1 MVVEHA
7 NFSETE
13 NTSAEVRQLLDVI
26 ERIDQL
32 AVSTH
37 PAKLVAAILELLVQ
51 TTGASAGSLLLCDP
65 ITAEL
70 TCHSTTG
77 PAPEL
82 TETKTLRDVMTA
94 RHPARIYARWPGEI
108 EHASDALIIPL
119 PGKDVSPGVVCLWAT
134 AAPPRI
140 VIDLIVRRL
149 ALELDRVQ
157 SIKLNERRDERLRM
171 IVEVRERIGSTLDRE
186 QILDLIIDYARRLL
200 NAEASSLFLV
210 DEDIGDIVLLNTSG
224 SHRANLG
231 HVRIPAGKGIIG
243 HVIDSGETVVVAD
256 AKADPRHFSGVD
268 QNSGFRTR
276 SILAVPLRARTISL
290 GSERG
295 VTPARIIGGLE
306 ALNKID
312 GTFDAEDEQV
322 LEMLATEAATV
333 LEIATLYAD
342 ANELFL
348 DVVHSL
354 TAAIDAKD
362 PYTEGHS
369 KRVSDYSV
377 AIARELDLDAEFV
390 HHVRIGAILHDVGK
404 IGVPDHVLKNTSSLT
419 AEEYELIKTHP
430 TIGEKIMG
438 RIRTL
443 RFELP
448 ALVEHHERI
457 DGTGYPHGLRG
468 DGISLMGRIVAVADA
483 FDAITSDRP
492 YHAGATVEEAFS
504 RLRQAVGTHF
514 DPQCVEAL
522 IRAVAS
528 GQVQAQKQTA
538 SPAPDEAD
546 TPSWFP
552 PDLQLP

>member
-1 MVVEHA
+1 MVVEHT
-7 NFSETE
+7 NFSEIE
-13 NTSAEVRQLLDVI
+13 NASVEIRLVLALV
-26 ERIDQL
+26 ERLDQL
-32 AVSTH
+32 AAST
-37 PAKLVAAILELLVQ
+37 PATRLVTAILELLVD
-51 TTGASAGSLLLCDP
+51 TTAARAGSLLLCDSL
-65 ITAEL
+65 TAEP
-70 TCHSTTG
+70 TTYSTVG
-77 PAPEL
+77 SAPHL
-82 TETKTLRDVMTA
+82 ADIATLREVLHA
-94 RHPARIYARWPGEI
+94 RHPVRIQQI
-108 EHASDALIIPL
+108 DALIIPL
-119 PGKDVSPGVVCLWAT
+119 PDMDSPAGAVVLWEASIP
-134 AAPPRI
+134 ARI
-140 VIDLIVRRL
+140 VIELFMRRL
-149 ALELDRVQ
+149 ALELAREQ
-157 SIKLNERRDERLRM
+157 TIKLSQRRDERLRM
-171 IVEVRERIGSTLDRE
+171 IVEVRDRIGSTLDRE

-210 DEDIGDIVLLNTSG
+210 DQATGDIVLLNTSG
-224 SHRANLG
+224 SSRANLG

-243 HVIDSGETVVVAD
+243 HVIDTGETVVVAD
-256 AKADPRHFSGVD
+256 AKADPRHFTGVD

-306 ALNKID
+306 ALNKIE
-312 GTFDAEDEQV
+312 GTFDAEDERV

-377 AIARELDLDAEFV
+377 AIARELKLDAEFV

-404 IGVPDHVLKNTSSLT
+404 IGVPDHVLKNTSSLS

-457 DGTGYPHGLRG
+457 DGSGYPRGLSG
-468 DGISLMGRIVAVADA
+468 DSISLMGRIVAVADA

-492 YHAGATVEEAFS
+492 YHTGATVEEAFV
-504 RLRQAVGTHF
+504 RLRRAVGTHF
-514 DPQCVEAL
+514 DPNCVEAL
-522 IRAVAS
+522 IRAFAS
-528 GQVQAQKQTA
+528 GQVEPHKQLT
-538 SPAPDEAD
+538 PPLPDGD
-546 TPSWFP
+546 DVPSWFP

>member
-1 MVVEHA
+1 MLVEHTI
-7 NFSETE
+7 FSEIE
-13 NTSAEVRQLLDVI
+13 HASVEVRLVLELV
-26 ERIDQL
+26 ERLDQL
-32 AVSTH
+32 AAST
-37 PAKLVAAILELLVQ
+37 PATRLVAAILELLVE
-51 TTGASAGSLLLCDP
+51 TSGASAGSLLLCDP
-65 ITAEL
+65 LTAEL
-70 TCHSTTG
+70 TSYSTAG
-77 PAPEL
+77 PAPDL
-82 TETKTLRDVMTA
+82 AAIATLRDVLIA
-94 RHPARIYARWPGEI
+94 RHPVRIQQLHGAG
-108 EHASDALIIPL
+108 EHAAGALMIPL
-119 PGKDVSPGVVCLWAT
+119 PGQDSPAGIVILWEAST
-134 AAPPRI
+134 PLRI
-140 VIDLIVRRL
+140 VIELFMRRL
-149 ALELDRVQ
+149 ALELTREQ
-157 SIKLNERRDERLRM
+157 TIKLSQRRDERLRM
-171 IVEVRERIGSTLDRE
+171 IVEVRDRIGSTLDRE

-210 DEDIGDIVLLNTSG
+210 DEETGDIVLLNTSG
-224 SHRANLG
+224 SSRTDLG

-243 HVIDSGETVVVAD
+243 HVIDTGETIVVAD
-256 AKADPRHFSGVD
+256 AKADPRHFTGVD

-306 ALNKID
+306 ALNKLE
-312 GTFDAEDEQV
+312 GTFDAEDERV

-377 AIARELDLDAEFV
+377 AIARELELDADFV

-404 IGVPDHVLKNTSSLT
+404 IGVPDHVLKNTSSLS

-457 DGTGYPHGLRG
+457 DGSGYPRGLSG
-468 DGISLMGRIVAVADA
+468 DTISLMGRIVAVADA

-492 YHAGATVEEAFS
+492 YHTGATVEEAFS
-504 RLRQAVGTHF
+504 RLRRAVGTHF
-514 DPQCVEAL
+514 DPNCVEAL
-522 IRAVAS
+522 IRAFAS
-528 GQVQAQKQTA
+528 GQVETQKQLV
-538 SPAPDEAD
+538 PPIPDEND
-546 TPSWFP
+546 VPSWFP

>member
-7 NFSETE
+7 IFSDNEH
-13 NTSAEVRQLLDVI
+13 TSANLQQVIEVV
-26 ERIDQL
+26 ERIDQIAANTPTTTL
-32 AVSTH
+32 VVS
-37 PAKLVAAILELLVQ
+37 ILELLVEIA
-51 TTGASAGSLLLCDP
+51 GASAASLLVRDAL
-65 ITAEL
+65 TAEISTYCCFGPVPTALVSEALQDIL
-70 TCHSTTG
+70 TTH
-77 PAPEL
+77 
-82 TETKTLRDVMTA
+82 
-94 RHPARIYARWPGEI
+94 HPMRILNVQ
-108 EHASDALIIPL
+108 HAEAEGVPDALVLTL
-119 PGKDVSPGVVCLWAT
+119 PGKDIPPGAVVLWGSAT
-134 AAPPRI
+134 LPRML
-140 VIDLIVRRL
+140 IDLIVRRL
-149 ALELDRVQ
+149 TLELDRVQ
-157 SIKLNERRDERLRM
+157 RITLSERRDQRLRIM
-171 IVEVRERIGSTLDRE
+171 IEVRERIGSTLDRE
-186 QILDLIIDYARRLL
+186 QILDFIIDYARRLL
-200 NAEASSLFLV
+200 NVEAASLFLV
-210 DEDIGDIVLLNTSG
+210 DVDNGDIVLRNASG
-224 SHRANLG
+224 SNTPHLG

-243 HVIDSGETVVVAD
+243 HVVDTGETVFIRD
-256 AKADPRHFSGVD
+256 AKSDPRHFSGVD
-268 QNSGFRTR
+268 QDSGFRTR
-276 SILAVPLRARTISL
+276 SILAVPLRARMIAL

-306 ALNKID
+306 AINKID
-312 GTFDAEDEQV
+312 GAFDAEDARL

-369 KRVSDYSV
+369 KRVSDYAV

-419 AEEYELIKTHP
+419 AEEYDLIKTHP
-430 TIGEKIMG
+430 MVGEKIMG
-438 RIRTL
+438 QIRTL

-457 DGTGYPHGLRG
+457 DGTGYPRGLSG
-468 DGISLMGRIVAVADA
+468 DSISLMGRIVAVADT

-492 YHAGATVEEAFS
+492 YHTGATVEEAFS
-504 RLRQAVGTHF
+504 RLRHATGTHF
-514 DPQCVEAL
+514 DPHCVEAL
-522 IRAVAS
+522 FRATAHGHIRT
-528 GQVQAQKQTA
+528 QKQLAVPQADQT
-538 SPAPDEAD
+538 D